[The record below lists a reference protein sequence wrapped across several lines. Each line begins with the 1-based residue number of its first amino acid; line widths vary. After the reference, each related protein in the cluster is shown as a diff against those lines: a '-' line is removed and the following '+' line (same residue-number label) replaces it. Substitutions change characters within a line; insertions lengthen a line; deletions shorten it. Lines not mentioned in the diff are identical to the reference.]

1 MPHTEV
7 SPLPK
12 EFPCAGARMD
22 ITELADCREP
32 VWDLRGL
39 ASLSVRA
46 APRGTPLQSKESPL
60 LLERNARVEEVPK
73 RQKGRKEALL
83 ASTAVEFRAHSAEP
97 LRDVLEGRESN

>member
-1 MPHTEV
+1 MPHTKV

-12 EFPCAGARMD
+12 GFPYAGARKD
-22 ITELADCREP
+22 ITELADYREP

-39 ASLSVRA
+39 ASLSVPA
-46 APRGTPLQSKESPL
+46 APRGTPLQGKESPL
-60 LLERNARVEEVPK
+60 LLERKARVEVPK

>member
-7 SPLPK
+7 SPLSK
-12 EFPCAGARMD
+12 EFPYARARMD
-22 ITELADCREP
+22 ITELADSREP

-39 ASLSVRA
+39 ANLSLPA
-46 APRGTPLQSKESPL
+46 ARRGTPLQSKESPL
-60 LLERNARVEEVPK
+60 LLECKARVEVPK

-97 LRDVLEGRESN
+97 LHHVLEGRESN